1 MEQLFLINKI
11 MVIKLS
17 NFLLILSVLAVFCV
31 SCKTKVSVSTIQQF
45 AATESYPN
53 DTYLDTVSNKRALI
67 ISAHDD
73 DDCFMA
79 GTVYKLKQAG
89 WEIEQWTLQTTPLEK
104 GNSVHPAEVICKGN
118 KLI

>member
-1 MEQLFLINKI
+1 MKVLFIPFLALLALI
-11 MVIKLS
+11 
-17 NFLLILSVLAVFCV
+17 

-53 DTYLDTVSNKRALI
+53 DNYLDTVSNKRALI

-79 GTVYKLKQAG
+79 GISINWSKPVGKFNNGRSEPRL
-89 WEIEQWTLQTTPLEK
+89 
-104 GNSVHPAEVICKGN
+104 
-118 KLI
+118 